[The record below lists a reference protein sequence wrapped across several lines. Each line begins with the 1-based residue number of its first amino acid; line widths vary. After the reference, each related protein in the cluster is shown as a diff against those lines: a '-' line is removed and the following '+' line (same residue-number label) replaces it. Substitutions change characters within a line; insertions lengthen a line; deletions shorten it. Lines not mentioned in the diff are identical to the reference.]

1 MRISSIFLLI
11 AGAAVVSGLSEKQEQ
26 TVTDLIAILKRGTS
40 IYPLE
45 DLLHQLAQVMEF
57 KKSAA
62 RLSRFAPGS
71 KAAYATVYDM
81 LIYVD
86 TNGKHTTEQH
96 EKLRQLTDIIGAK
109 VLNLNS
115 KEASFKTVVLEE
127 EEVNDDE
134 EVSSLTSSLK
144 APIKSIA

>member
-1 MRISSIFLLI
+1 MKIAKLFMLL
-11 AGAAVVSGLSEKQEQ
+11 AGAAIVNGLNEKQEQ

-45 DLLHQLAQVMEF
+45 DLLHQLAVVMEF

-62 RLSRFAPGS
+62 RLSRFIPGS

-96 EKLRQLTDIIGAK
+96 EKLRELTDIIGAK
-109 VLNLNS
+109 VLQLNS
-115 KEASFKTVVLEE
+115 KEPSFKTVVLQEE
-127 EEVNDDE
+127 EANDDDDATSTTQ
-134 EVSSLTSSLK
+134 SSTRH
-144 APIKSIA
+144 II

>member
-1 MRISSIFLLI
+1 MNITKVFLLI
-11 AGAAVVSGLSEKQEQ
+11 ASAAVVSGLNEKQEQ

-45 DLLHQLAQVMEF
+45 DLLHQLAAVMDF

-62 RLSRFAPGS
+62 RLNRFAPGS
-71 KAAYATVYDM
+71 KTAYATVYDM

-96 EKLRQLTDIIGAK
+96 EKLRELTDIIGAK
-109 VLNLNS
+109 VLQLNS
-115 KEASFKTVVLEE
+115 KKASFKTVVLEG
-127 EEVNDDE
+127 EEVNDSDDDT
-134 EVSSLTSSLK
+134 TSTTK
-144 APIKSIA
+144 ASVRPAA

>member
-1 MRISSIFLLI
+1 MQITKLLLLI
-11 AGAAVVSGLSEKQEQ
+11 AGAVVVRGLNEKQEQ

-45 DLLHQLAQVMEF
+45 DLLHQLASVMDF

-62 RLSRFAPGS
+62 RLNRFSPGS
-71 KAAYATVYDM
+71 KTAYATIYDM

-96 EKLRQLTDIIGAK
+96 EKLRKLTDIIGAK
-109 VLNLNS
+109 VLQLNS
-115 KEASFKTVVLEE
+115 KKASFKTVVLED
-127 EEVNDDE
+127 EEVNDSEDDDA
-134 EVSSLTSSLK
+134 TSTTK
-144 APIKSIA
+144 ASMRPIA

>member
-1 MRISSIFLLI
+1 MRITKLFLLL
-11 AGAAVVSGLSEKQEQ
+11 ASASVVSGLSEKQEQ
-26 TVTDLIAILKRGTS
+26 TVTDVLAVLKRGTS

-62 RLSRFAPGS
+62 RLSRFVPGS
-71 KAAYATVYDM
+71 KAAYSTVYDM

-96 EKLRQLTDIIGAK
+96 QKLRQLTDIIGAK
-109 VLNLNS
+109 ILNLNS

-134 EVSSLTSSLK
+134 EASLTSSLK
-144 APIKSIA
+144 APIKSSA

>member
-1 MRISSIFLLI
+1 MQITKLLLLI
-11 AGAAVVSGLSEKQEQ
+11 AGAAVVRGLNEKQEQ

-45 DLLHQLAQVMEF
+45 DLLHQLASVMDF

-62 RLSRFAPGS
+62 RLNRFSPGS
-71 KAAYATVYDM
+71 KTAYATIYDM

-96 EKLRQLTDIIGAK
+96 EKLRELTDIIGAK
-109 VLNLNS
+109 VLQLNS
-115 KEASFKTVVLEE
+115 KKASFKTVVLED
-127 EEVNDDE
+127 EEVNDSE
-134 EVSSLTSSLK
+134 EDDATSTTK
-144 APIKSIA
+144 ASMRPIA

>member
-1 MRISSIFLLI
+1 MQITKLLLLI
-11 AGAAVVSGLSEKQEQ
+11 AGTAVVRGLNEKQEQ

-45 DLLHQLAQVMEF
+45 DLLHQLASVMDF

-62 RLSRFAPGS
+62 RLNRFSPGS
-71 KAAYATVYDM
+71 KTAYATIYDM

-96 EKLRQLTDIIGAK
+96 EKLRELTDIIGAK
-109 VLNLNS
+109 VLQLNS
-115 KEASFKTVVLEE
+115 KKASFKTVVLED
-127 EEVNDDE
+127 EEVNDSEDDDA
-134 EVSSLTSSLK
+134 TSTTK
-144 APIKSIA
+144 ASMRPIA

>member
-1 MRISSIFLLI
+1 MQITKLLLLI
-11 AGAAVVSGLSEKQEQ
+11 AGAVVVRGLNEKQEQ

-45 DLLHQLAQVMEF
+45 DLLHQLASVMDF

-62 RLSRFAPGS
+62 RLNRFSPGS
-71 KAAYATVYDM
+71 KTAYATIYDM

-96 EKLRQLTDIIGAK
+96 EKLRELTDIIGAK
-109 VLNLNS
+109 VLQLNS
-115 KEASFKTVVLEE
+115 KKASFKTVVLED
-127 EEVNDDE
+127 EEVNDSEDDDA
-134 EVSSLTSSLK
+134 TSTTK
-144 APIKSIA
+144 ASMRPIA

>member
-1 MRISSIFLLI
+1 MQITKLLLLI
-11 AGAAVVSGLSEKQEQ
+11 AGAAVVRGLNEKQEQ

-45 DLLHQLAQVMEF
+45 DLLHQLASVMDF

-62 RLSRFAPGS
+62 RLNRFSPGS
-71 KAAYATVYDM
+71 KTAYATIYDM

-96 EKLRQLTDIIGAK
+96 EKLRELTDIIGAK
-109 VLNLNS
+109 VLQLNS
-115 KEASFKTVVLEE
+115 KKASFKTVVLED
-127 EEVNDDE
+127 EEVNDSEDDDA
-134 EVSSLTSSLK
+134 TSTTK
-144 APIKSIA
+144 ASMRPIA

>member
-1 MRISSIFLLI
+1 MRIAKLI
-11 AGAAVVSGLSEKQEQ
+11 SLVAGAAAVSGLSEKQEQ

-45 DLLHQLAQVMEF
+45 DLLHQLAQVMDF

-62 RLSRFAPGS
+62 RLNRFTPGS

-109 VLNLNS
+109 VLSLNS
-115 KEASFKTVVLEE
+115 KEATFKTVVLEE

-134 EVSSLTSSLK
+134 EASLTSSIK
-144 APIKSIA
+144 APIKHIG

>member
-1 MRISSIFLLI
+1 MQITKLLLLI
-11 AGAAVVSGLSEKQEQ
+11 AGAAVVGGLNEKQEQ

-45 DLLHQLAQVMEF
+45 DLLHQLALVMDF

-62 RLSRFAPGS
+62 RLNRFSPGS
-71 KAAYATVYDM
+71 KTAYATIHDM

-96 EKLRQLTDIIGAK
+96 EKLRELTDIIGAK
-109 VLNLNS
+109 VLQLNS
-115 KEASFKTVVLEE
+115 KKASFKTVVLED
-127 EEVNDDE
+127 EEVNDSEDDDA
-134 EVSSLTSSLK
+134 TSTTK
-144 APIKSIA
+144 ASMRPIA